1 MPKLT
6 AGQAAFLH
14 DEPNV
19 GVVAALREDGTP
31 HQSVVWVDWDGEHVV
46 LNLNNFRAK
55 LEHMR
60 RDPRVSVLT
69 IDRNDPFRRLASKG
83 TSSRSRPTAPTST
96 SSDRPASTS
105 AGTTTRSRKARSESS
120 SRSRR
125 TGSRRPTWSSRVGH
139 RGVTKRS
146 IRRSNLSIRAGA
158 S

>member
-6 AGQAAFLH
+6 AGQATFLH

-19 GVVAALREDGTP
+19 GVVAALRADGTP

-69 IDRNDPFRRLASKG
+69 IDRNDPFRRLAVEGKVVEITTDG
-83 TSSRSRPTAPTST
+83 AYEHIVRQAGVYIGRNDYPLQDGEERVLVKIAP
-96 SSDRPASTS
+96 
-105 AGTTTRSRKARSESS
+105 E
-120 SRSRR
+120 
-125 TGSRRPTWSSRVGH
+125 RVEANN
-139 RGVTKRS
+139 VE
-146 IRRSNLSIRAGA
+146 
-158 S
+158 